1 MPLTW
6 DQIKQIAELKAEID
20 ELDEAIAGLARQI
33 SSGAQITAM
42 TADLTAGQTVRAQC
56 NLGPQK
62 SVVILSS
69 VQQLIETVRGERMA
83 VLQSIGS

>member
-6 DQIKQIAELKAEID
+6 DQAQQVADLTIEIK

-33 SSGAQITAM
+33 SGGAQISAM
-42 TADLTAGQTVRAQC
+42 TADLTTGQTVRARC

-62 SVVILSS
+62 SGVILSS
-69 VQQLIETVRGERMA
+69 VKQLIETVRGERIA
-83 VLQSIGS
+83 VLHSIGS